1 MGAEVAT
8 GRGRVVEDEIELFV
22 DFDNFLNLID
32 GGANIRRFTGDVGVA
47 NAGYDSQGRYVIGPV
62 RAADYANQDDYYNI
76 ATSASAWKIQVGARY
91 EF

>member
-1 MGAEVAT
+1 M
-8 GRGRVVEDEIELFV
+8 
-22 DFDNFLNLID
+22 
-32 GGANIRRFTGDVGVA
+32 A